1 MKRETYSRD
10 TGSQDTCSQDTCPQN
25 TCPQNR
31 GATDG
36 GLVQVGARFSAAARR
51 YKQHDVL
58 QRLSARSLLSHFSPK
73 GRLLDIGAGPGTDFP
88 GSAQVFALDIAQ
100 GMLETLALSYPDYI
114 AVAGDAQRLP
124 FQDASFDCLYSN
136 LALQWC
142 ADFPQAVAE
151 AARVLRPDGE
161 FHLSLVAQDS
171 LFELSQ
177 LGLAVNGFRS
187 LPALRGAFERA
198 PGSGPCTDSGTGCG
212 SGNGTGSDSGP
223 GSERARWQVLSAELV
238 PMTVYFPDLRSLLYS
253 IKGVG
258 ASIHVTPT
266 PQGTAENIN
275 SQARLPASPA
285 GSTATGTAKGLR
297 GRRDWLRLVAAAE
310 ALRTPQGL
318 PLTYHIAQIRAR
330 RLEP

>member
-1 MKRETYSRD
+1 MKQDTNSQD
-10 TGSQDTCSQDTCPQN
+10 TGSQGTSSQDTCQ
-25 TCPQNR
+25 QNR
-31 GATDG
+31 GSTDG
-36 GLVQVGARFSAAARR
+36 GLVQVGARFSAAAGR

-58 QRLSARSLLSHFSPK
+58 QRLSARSLLSQFSPK

-88 GSAQVFALDIAQ
+88 GNARVFALDIAQ

-187 LPALRGAFERA
+187 LPVLRGAFERA
-198 PGSGPCTDSGTGCG
+198 PGSGPGCG
-212 SGNGTGSDSGP
+212 SGNGTGSDSG
-223 GSERARWQVLSAELV
+223 SEKAGWQVLSAELV

-266 PQGTAENIN
+266 PPGTSESMN
-275 SQARLPASPA
+275 SQTRLPTGPA

-310 ALRTPQGL
+310 ALRIPQGL
-318 PLTYHIAQIRAR
+318 PLTYQIAQIRAR